1 MSDTST
7 SILWIGMDVHK
18 ASTTLAILA
27 DDSNEPE
34 VLKTVSTVPAIR
46 KIFRK
51 LSHRGAPRACYES
64 SGAGYVLQRGLDRSG
79 FHCDVIAS
87 GLIPRRPGDRRKND
101 SLDAINLAKHY
112 RAGNLPS
119 IEIPDEDREAARQ
132 LVRTRLSVQRHTTRL
147 KHRIVRV
154 MATHGYIF
162 SGTKCNW
169 TVKHRAWLRELQR
182 ELVGVLQVV
191 LSTHLAHLEYLEEQR
206 ANLDAN
212 LISLSGCD
220 PWRVP
225 VAALRCFRGIDTLTA
240 MTLVTEIGDIRRFR
254 SPRALMS
261 YTGLVP
267 GERASGERCHRGP
280 ITKTGN
286 AFIRR
291 VLIEAA
297 WHHRHRSGADQK
309 LKNRRQGQDPLV
321 VAIANKAQGRLSRRF
336 YKLSEK
342 KGVYKAVAAVARE
355 LTGFIWAA
363 MMVVAEEE

>member
-1 MSDTST
+1 MSDTNT
-7 SILWIGMDVHK
+7 SVLWIGMDVHK
-18 ASTTLAILA
+18 SSTTLAILP
-27 DDSNEPE
+27 DGSDEPE
-34 VLKTVSTVPAIR
+34 VLKSASTVPAIR

-51 LSHRGAPRACYES
+51 LSQRGAPRACYES

-101 SLDAINLAKHY
+101 RLDAINLAKHY
-112 RAGNLPS
+112 RAGNLTPVA
-119 IEIPDEDREAARQ
+119 IPDEDREAARQ
-132 LVRTRLSVQRHTTRL
+132 LVRSRLAVQRHIIRL

-162 SGTKCNW
+162 SGTKSNW
-169 TVKHRAWLRELQR
+169 TIKHRAWLRQLQR
-182 ELVGVLQVV
+182 ELPGVLRTV

-206 ANLDAN
+206 ANLDVN
-212 LISLSGCD
+212 LVSLSGCD

-225 VAALRCFRGIDTLTA
+225 TAALRCFRGIDTLTA

-254 SPRALMS
+254 SARALMS

-267 GERASGERCHRGP
+267 GERASGDVCHRGP
-280 ITKTGN
+280 ITKAGN
-286 AFIRR
+286 AYLRR
-291 VLIEAA
+291 VLVEAA
-297 WHHRHRSGADQK
+297 WHHRHKVGADQK
-309 LKNRRQGQDPLV
+309 LKNRRQGQNPLV
-321 VAIANKAQGRLSRRF
+321 VSIAHKAQCRLHRRF

-342 KGVYKAVAAVARE
+342 TGTYKAVAAVARE

-363 MMVVAEEE
+363 MMTVAEEE